1 MIEESIKDICK
12 KLFEHEIVKIT
23 VDYSGGNDEGFF
35 ENIKFFNKENV
46 EKTIFFTEIFG
57 EDTEINEEAITD
69 KIANDDQLN
78 QYGSFAGEYS
88 CNGTITINTENGD
101 FDDDGQMTYEEYD
114 SNPNSGNIY
123 GDAA

>member
-23 VDYSGGNDEGFF
+23 VDYSGGNDEGYF
-35 ENIKFFNKENV
+35 ENLQLHNKEKQIVNV
-46 EKTIFFTEIFG
+46 DYSEIFG
-57 EDTEINEEAITD
+57 ENTEIEDDTITD
-69 KIANDDQLN
+69 LIANDDQLN
-78 QYGSFAGEYS
+78 QYGSFAGEYT